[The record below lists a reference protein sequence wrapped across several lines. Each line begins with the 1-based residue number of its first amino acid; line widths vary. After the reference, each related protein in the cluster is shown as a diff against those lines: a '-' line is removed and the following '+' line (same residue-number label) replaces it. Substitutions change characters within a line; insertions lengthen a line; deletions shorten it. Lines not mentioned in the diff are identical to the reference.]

1 MGNKQN
7 PNITK
12 KCYVVEGEPN
22 VVFKAFRRTSVEAVI
37 VEARTLKIK
46 AKIEK
51 LQEEIKDVRKLVEVR
66 ELSIDELTELG
77 SYELVDMTK
86 AAATEAEQIEA
97 EQIEA
102 GLGDK
107 PTEEEAQLDADEG
120 AGQAEE
126 QAAAQAEQ
134 PTDF

>member
-86 AAATEAEQIEA
+86 AAAPEA

>member
-22 VVFKAFRRTSVEAVI
+22 VVFKAFRRTSVEAAI
-37 VEARTLKIK
+37 AEARTEKIK
-46 AKIEK
+46 AEIAA
-51 LQEEIKDVRKLVEVR
+51 LQEKAKNVRKGVEVR

-86 AAATEAEQIEA
+86 AVVAEADATS
-97 EQIEA
+97 
-102 GLGDK
+102 
-107 PTEEEAQLDADEG
+107 EEEAQLDADVG

-126 QAAAQAEQ
+126 QAAAQEEQ

>member
-22 VVFKAFRRTSVEAVI
+22 VVFKAFRRTSVEAAI

-66 ELSIDELTELG
+66 ELSIDELTEMG
-77 SYELVDMTK
+77 GYELVDMTK
-86 AAATEAEQIEA
+86 TVVPESESESEGAVNPDAEHDAEAEA
-97 EQIEA
+97 
-102 GLGDK
+102 K
-107 PTEEEAQLDADEG
+107 LDADVG
-120 AGQAEE
+120 AGRAEE
-126 QAAAQAEQ
+126 QAAAQAEE